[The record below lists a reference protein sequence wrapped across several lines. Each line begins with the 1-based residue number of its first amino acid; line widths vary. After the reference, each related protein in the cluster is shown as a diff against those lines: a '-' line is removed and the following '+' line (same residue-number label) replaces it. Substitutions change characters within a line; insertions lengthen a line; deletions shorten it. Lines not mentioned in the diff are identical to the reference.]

1 MMKTFIYTTILSL
14 MFAFTPTI
22 NAQVADDIL
31 GDWLNQEGTAKIHI
45 FKAVNG
51 KFKGKFYGKI
61 IWLKEPTKNGKPKL
75 DEQNPDVKKRA
86 QELNGLVLLN
96 NFSFDEDDKEWAD
109 GTIYDPKN
117 GKTYSCTITK
127 SGEKLNV
134 RGYVGIS
141 MLGRTAVWT
150 KAN

>member
-1 MMKTFIYTTILSL
+1 
-14 MFAFTPTI
+14 MFAFASTA
-22 NAQVADDIL
+22 NAQIADDIL
-31 GDWLNQEGTAKIHI
+31 GDWFNQDGTAKIHV

-61 IWLKEPTKNGKPKL
+61 VWLKEPTKNGKPKE
-75 DEQNPDVKKRA
+75 DDKNPIATKRN
-86 QELNGLVLLN
+86 QEIIGLVILN
-96 NFSFDEDDKEWAD
+96 NFSFNIDDKIWSE
-109 GTIYDPKN
+109 GTIYDPNN
-117 GKTYSCTITK
+117 GKTYNCTMTI
-127 SGEKLNV
+127 SGDKLNV

>member
-1 MMKTFIYTTILSL
+1 
-14 MFAFTPTI
+14 MFAFASTA
-22 NAQVADDIL
+22 NAQIADDIL
-31 GDWLNQEGTAKIHI
+31 GDWFNQDGTAKIHV

-61 IWLKEPTKNGKPKL
+61 VWLKDPNKNGKPKE
-75 DEQNPDVKKRA
+75 DEKNPIATKRN
-86 QELNGLVLLN
+86 QEIIGLVILN
-96 NFSFDEDDKEWAD
+96 NFSFNINDKVWSE
-109 GTIYDPKN
+109 GTIYDPNN
-117 GKTYSCTITK
+117 GKTYNCTMKI
-127 SGEKLNV
+127 SGDKLNV

>member
-1 MMKTFIYTTILSL
+1 MKTYFYTSLLSI
-14 MFAFTPTI
+14 MFAFASTA
-22 NAQVADDIL
+22 NAQIADDIL
-31 GDWLNQEGTAKIHI
+31 GDWFNQDGTAKIHV

-61 IWLKEPTKNGKPKL
+61 VWLKDPNKNGKPKE
-75 DEQNPDVKKRA
+75 DEKNPIATKRN
-86 QELNGLVLLN
+86 QEIIGLVILN
-96 NFSFDEDDKEWAD
+96 NFSFNINDKVWSE
-109 GTIYDPKN
+109 GTIYDPNN
-117 GKTYSCTITK
+117 GKTYNCTMKI
-127 SGEKLNV
+127 SGDKLNV

>member
-1 MMKTFIYTTILSL
+1 
-14 MFAFTPTI
+14 MFAFASTA
-22 NAQVADDIL
+22 NAQIADDIL
-31 GDWLNQEGTAKIHI
+31 GDWFNQDGTAKIHI

-61 IWLKEPTKNGKPKL
+61 VWLKDPTKNGKPKE
-75 DEQNPDVKKRA
+75 DEKNPIATKRN
-86 QELNGLVLLN
+86 QEIIGLVILN
-96 NFSFDEDDKEWAD
+96 NFSFNINDKVWSE
-109 GTIYDPKN
+109 GTIYDPNN
-117 GKTYSCTITK
+117 GKTYNCTMTLT
-127 SGEKLNV
+127 GDKLNV